1 MIIYVIYEMFLELGL
16 LKALKCYWQEID
28 HIKIELPIAAWL
40 ITPMSS
46 ILKQQTFVISHIFW
60 GWGNQKHLSCVVLT
74 QGLSRICSQAV
85 DQSHSLWRLDWSIC
99 FEAH

>member
-46 ILKQQTFVISHIFW
+46 ILKQ
-60 GWGNQKHLSCVVLT
+60 
-74 QGLSRICSQAV
+74 
-85 DQSHSLWRLDWSIC
+85 
-99 FEAH
+99 